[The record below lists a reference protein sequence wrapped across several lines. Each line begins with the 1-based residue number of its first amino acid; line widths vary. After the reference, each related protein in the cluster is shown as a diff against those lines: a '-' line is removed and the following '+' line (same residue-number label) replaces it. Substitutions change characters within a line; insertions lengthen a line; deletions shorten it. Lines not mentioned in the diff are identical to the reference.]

1 MDRHRAEDSAQA
13 SDEAFR
19 KAFATVGQ
27 RHPDDVASRQCSGCG
42 VYRFGGCQA
51 ALEGIQGE
59 ERGHLC
65 KYTDISV
72 FLQNMIRMKHIL
84 TVLALLVAF
93 ASCNERPTVVR
104 DTIPYVKQLAAD
116 TTGTFRLVRTYRSAG
131 SKGSIA
137 VIGEP
142 EAAAQ
147 LASVL
152 LAADLVDNIDGR
164 AVPDRLPDF
173 AGETFDILMDLYNAP
188 YIRLAGSSPDSLR
201 EVAVR
206 NAVIAVDTVAYSNA
220 SDPRSRLSKT
230 RAKVFVLAN
239 SLLSEYGKFDVDTLF
254 KMAGREAIILTPVEA
269 MLQEA
274 ARTGCKSVAVWAPA
288 EARSAYENA
297 AKKLTPQLE
306 VTVVSTTGNG
316 ILRPA
321 FRDMLG
327 IYRSLKPN
335 GSLDAVLLDS
345 FTASVE
351 ELNAEKEHIHRQ
363 ITEQDMAF
371 DRILTPHF
379 RFIEPTAALTGAL
392 YRLLRERNL
401 FTHDIAY
408 PAVRYYQTEENLD
421 GEFVPVEVSAAYLS
435 AQTKPEPAYVPDFD

>member
-1 MDRHRAEDSAQA
+1 M
-13 SDEAFR
+13 
-19 KAFATVGQ
+19 T
-27 RHPDDVASRQCSGCG
+27 
-42 VYRFGGCQA
+42 
-51 ALEGIQGE
+51 
-59 ERGHLC
+59 
-65 KYTDISV
+65 
-72 FLQNMIRMKHIL
+72 RMKHIL
-84 TVLALLVAF
+84 TVLALVLAF
-93 ASCNERPTVVR
+93 ASCNERPAVVR

-116 TTGTFRLVRTYRSAG
+116 TTGTFRLVRTYRTAG
-131 SKGSIA
+131 AKGSIA

-142 EAAAQ
+142 EATAK
-147 LASVL
+147 LASAFL
-152 LAADLVDNIDGR
+152 SADLVDNINGR
-164 AVPDRLPDF
+164 VAPDRLPDF

-188 YIRLAGSSPDSLR
+188 YIRMAASSPDSLR
-201 EVAVR
+201 EVTVR

-254 KMAGREAIILTPVEA
+254 KMAGREAIVLTSVEA
-269 MLQEA
+269 MLLDA
-274 ARTGCKSVAVWAPA
+274 ARSGCKSVAVWAPA

-297 AKKLTPQLE
+297 AKVMTPQMT

-316 ILRPA
+316 VLRPA

-327 IYRSLKPN
+327 IYRTLKPGGN
-335 GSLDAVLLDS
+335 LDAVLLDS
-345 FTASVE
+345 FSVSLE
-351 ELNAEKEHIHRQ
+351 ELEAEKEHIHRQ

-371 DRILTPHF
+371 DRILMPKF
-379 RFIEPTAALTGAL
+379 RFIEPVSSLTGSL

-408 PAVRYYQTEENLD
+408 PAVRYYQTEENLE

-435 AQTKPEPAYVPDFD
+435 AQTKPEPAYVPDID

>member
-1 MDRHRAEDSAQA
+1 M
-13 SDEAFR
+13 
-19 KAFATVGQ
+19 T
-27 RHPDDVASRQCSGCG
+27 
-42 VYRFGGCQA
+42 
-51 ALEGIQGE
+51 
-59 ERGHLC
+59 
-65 KYTDISV
+65 
-72 FLQNMIRMKHIL
+72 RMKQHIL
-84 TVLALLVAF
+84 TVLALIVAF
-93 ASCNERPTVVR
+93 ASCNERPAVVR

-116 TTGTFRLVRTYRSAG
+116 TTGSFHLVRTYRTAG
-131 SKGSIA
+131 TKGSIA

-142 EAAAQ
+142 EAAAK

-152 LAADLVDNIDGR
+152 QTADLVDNIDGR
-164 AVPDRLPDF
+164 SAPDRLPDF

-188 YIRLAGSSPDSLR
+188 YLRLAASSPDSLR

-206 NAVIAVDTVAYSNA
+206 NAITAVDTVAYSNPA
-220 SDPRSRLSKT
+220 DPRSRLSKT

-239 SLLSEYGKFDVDTLF
+239 SLLAEYGKFDVDTLF
-254 KMAGREAIILTPVEA
+254 KMAGREAIILTSVEA
-269 MLQEA
+269 MLLEA

-297 AKKLTPQLE
+297 AKALTPQMD

-327 IYRSLKPN
+327 IYRSLKPSGN
-335 GSLDAVLLDS
+335 LDAVLLDS

-351 ELNAEKEHIHRQ
+351 ELTAEKEHIHRQ

-371 DRILTPHF
+371 DRILMPRF
-379 RFIEPTAALTGAL
+379 RFIEPNTSLTTAL
-392 YRLLRERNL
+392 YRLLREKNL

-408 PAVRYYQTEENLD
+408 PSVRYYQTEENLE

-435 AQTKPEPAYVPDFD
+435 SQQKPEPAYVPDFD